1 MTFPHTMR
9 RKNTASMT
17 LYRMTARVRA
27 AVALLILALV
37 AVVASCSSSASDEAN
52 KSGTREVQ
60 TERGVVT
67 VPADP
72 QRIVVV
78 NGSLGG
84 YLYDLGAKVKAADP
98 RVLGVTLKPGE
109 FPAAWAEDAKK
120 QGTEVLPSGDNINL
134 EFIAAQQPDL
144 IIGGGQGY
152 PGQQSIDAYDK
163 LSAIAPTVLVPS
175 NLTNWQDQLKVLAH
189 VVNHSD
195 KVDGLIGAYNDKVAK
210 VKSTIKVPQG
220 AVSVF
225 QSRKDNKPSVIAP
238 GTPLAALLTEVGF
251 TIDDKVEAKAG
262 NPTRAAAADW
272 VGFSPELLT
281 TVVDAPGLFVV
292 QLDGGRTI
300 AQLKQDPMFAKLPA
314 FQTDKVYDLP
324 ATAQRPDYR
333 NVMSTLDLLAER
345 FK

>member
-1 MTFPHTMR
+1 
-9 RKNTASMT
+9 
-17 LYRMTARVRA
+17 MTARLRA
-27 AVALLILALV
+27 AVALLVLALV
-37 AVVASCSSSASDEAN
+37 ALVAGCSSGSDDASG
-52 KSGTREVQ
+52 SGTREVQ
-60 TERGVVT
+60 TDKGAIT

-78 NGSLGG
+78 NGSLAG
-84 YLYDLGAKVKAADP
+84 YLFDLGAKVKAADP

-109 FPAAWAEDAKK
+109 FPAAWSEDAKK

-163 LSAIAPTVLVPS
+163 LAAIAPTVLIPS
-175 NLTNWQDQLKVLAH
+175 NSSNWQDHLKAVA
-189 VVNHSD
+189 NA
-195 KVDGLIGAYNDKVAK
+195 VDRADRVDAIITSYNDKVAQ

-220 AVSVF
+220 AVAVF
-225 QSRKDNKPSVIAP
+225 QSRKDQKPSVIAP
-238 GTPLAALLTEVGF
+238 GTPIASLLSAVGF

-262 NPTRAAAADW
+262 NLSRPAAADW
-272 VGFSPELLT
+272 VSFSPEVTT
-281 TVVDAPGLFVV
+281 TVVDAPVLFVV
-292 QLDGGRTI
+292 QLEGGRTI
-300 AQLKQDPMFAKLPA
+300 AQLKEDAMLSKLPS
-314 FQTDKVYDLP
+314 FQAGKVYDLP

-333 NVMSTLDLLAER
+333 NAMSTLDLLGAT

>member
-1 MTFPHTMR
+1 
-9 RKNTASMT
+9 
-17 LYRMTARVRA
+17 MTARLRT

-37 AVVASCSSSASDEAN
+37 ALVAGCGSSASDDSSTSE
-52 KSGTREVQ
+52 TRQVQ
-60 TERGVVT
+60 TERGAIT

-72 QRIVVV
+72 QRIAVV
-78 NGSLGG
+78 NGSLAG

-98 RVLGVTLKPGE
+98 RVLGVALQAGE
-109 FPAAWAEDAKK
+109 FPAAWAADAKQ
-120 QGTEVLPSGDNINL
+120 QGTAALPSGDNINL

-175 NLTNWQDQLKVLAH
+175 NLTNWQDQLKAVAD
-189 VVNHSD
+189 VVNQSA
-195 KVDGLIGAYNDKVAK
+195 KVDGLIDAYNTKVAE
-210 VKSTIKVPQG
+210 VKASIKVPQG

-238 GTPLAALLTEVGF
+238 GTPLAALLTAVGF

-272 VGFSPELLT
+272 VSFSPELLT
-281 TVVDAPGLFVV
+281 TVVDAPVLFVV
-292 QLDGGRTI
+292 QLDGGRAI
-300 AQLKQDPMFAKLPA
+300 AQLKDDAMLAQLPA
-314 FQTDKVYDLP
+314 FKSGNVFDLP
-324 ATAQRPDYR
+324 ATSQRPDYR
-333 NVMSTLDLLAER
+333 NAMSTLNLLAER